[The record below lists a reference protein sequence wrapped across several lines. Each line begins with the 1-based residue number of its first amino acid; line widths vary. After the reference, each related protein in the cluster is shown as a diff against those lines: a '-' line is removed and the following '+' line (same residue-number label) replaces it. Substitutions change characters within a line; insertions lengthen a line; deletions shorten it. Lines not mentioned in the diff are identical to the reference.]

1 MIHPSKLASCL
12 AKALF
17 LQKEKEKGYWEA
29 MVLTT
34 KIAIIDDHQLFREG
48 VKRILE
54 FERTFEV
61 VAEGDDGSEALAI
74 VEKYKPDVVIM
85 DINMP
90 HMNGVEAT
98 RTLVEKYPQ
107 TKVII
112 LSIHDDENY
121 VMHALQ
127 TGARGYL
134 LKEMDADALIE
145 AVRVVADGGSYLHPK
160 VTHSLVREYRRLV
173 ETEEKENAGSGGTTY
188 LHMIEVRRPLHLLTR
203 RECEV
208 LQMLADGKSN
218 RGIGEGLFISEKTV
232 KNHVS
237 NILQK
242 MNVNDR
248 TQAVVVAIKNGWV
261 EVK

>member
-1 MIHPSKLASCL
+1 MKTRI
-12 AKALF
+12 
-17 LQKEKEKGYWEA
+17 
-29 MVLTT
+29 V
-34 KIAIIDDHQLFREG
+34 IIDDHQLFREG

-54 FERTFEV
+54 FEKSFQV
-61 VAEGDDGSEALAI
+61 VAEGDDGTAALDLI
-74 VEKYKPDVVIM
+74 REHDPDVAIM

-90 HMNGVEAT
+90 TLNGVEAT
-98 RTLVEKYPQ
+98 GQVMERYPDA
-107 TKVII
+107 KIII
-112 LSIHDDENY
+112 LSIHDDESY

-145 AVRVVADGGSYLHPK
+145 AVKVVAAGGSYLHPK
-160 VTHSLVREYRRLV
+160 VTHNLVNEYRRLV
-173 ETEEKENAGSGGTTY
+173 GSGEESAAAA
-188 LHMIEVRRPLHLLTR
+188 LQQPEIRRPLHLLTR

-218 RGIGEGLFISEKTV
+218 RGIGEALYISEKTV

>member
-1 MIHPSKLASCL
+1 M
-12 AKALF
+12 
-17 LQKEKEKGYWEA
+17 
-29 MVLTT
+29 TT

-48 VKRILE
+48 VKRILD
-54 FERTFEV
+54 FEPNFEV
-61 VAEGDDGSEALAI
+61 VAEGDDGSDALAL
-74 VEKYKPDVVIM
+74 VEEHHPDVIIM

-90 HMNGVEAT
+90 RKNGVEAT
-98 RTLVEKYPQ
+98 RELIDHYPES
-107 TKVII
+107 KVLI

-121 VMHALQ
+121 VSHALK
-127 TGARGYL
+127 TGATGYL

-145 AVRVVADGGSYLHPK
+145 AVKVVADGGSYLHPK
-160 VTHSLVREYRRLV
+160 VTHNLVKEYRRLALND
-173 ETEEKENAGSGGTTY
+173 ENVDAGQFQQA
-188 LHMIEVRRPLHLLTR
+188 EVRRPLHLLTR

-218 RGIGEGLFISEKTV
+218 RGIGEALFISEKTV

-248 TQAVVVAIKNGWV
+248 TQAVVEAIKNGWV
-261 EVK
+261 FVN

>member
-1 MIHPSKLASCL
+1 M
-12 AKALF
+12 
-17 LQKEKEKGYWEA
+17 
-29 MVLTT
+29 TT
-34 KIAIIDDHQLFREG
+34 KIVIIDDHQLFREG

-54 FERTFEV
+54 FEKSFQV
-61 VAEGDDGSEALAI
+61 VAEGDDGTEALRL
-74 VEKYKPDVVIM
+74 VEEHTPDVVIM

-90 HMNGVEAT
+90 QMNGVEAT
-98 RTLVEKYPQ
+98 RELVDRYPD

-121 VMHALQ
+121 VTHALQ
-127 TGARGYL
+127 SGAQGYL

-160 VTHSLVREYRRLV
+160 VTHNLVNEYRKL
-173 ETEEKENAGSGGTTY
+173 TAGRAHASGGAYVHT
-188 LHMIEVRRPLHLLTR
+188 LEIRRPLHLLTR

-218 RGIGEGLFISEKTV
+218 RGIGEALFISEKTV

-261 EVK
+261 EVR

>member
-1 MIHPSKLASCL
+1 
-12 AKALF
+12 
-17 LQKEKEKGYWEA
+17 
-29 MVLTT
+29 LTT
-34 KIAIIDDHQLFREG
+34 KIVIIDDHQLFREG

-54 FERTFEV
+54 FEKSFQV
-61 VAEGDDGSEALAI
+61 VAEGEDGSEALRL
-74 VEKYKPDVVIM
+74 VEEFQPDVVIM

-90 HMNGVEAT
+90 QVNGVEAT
-98 RTLVEKYPQ
+98 RDLVDKYPD
-107 TKVII
+107 TKIII

-121 VMHALQ
+121 VTHALQ
-127 TGARGYL
+127 TGAIGYL

-145 AVRVVADGGSYLHPK
+145 AVKVVADGGSYLHPK
-160 VTHSLVREYRRLV
+160 VTHNLVNEYRKLA
-173 ETEEKENAGSGGTTY
+173 AGVARSGGAY
-188 LHMIEVRRPLHLLTR
+188 LQTMEIRRPLHLLTR

-218 RGIGEGLFISEKTV
+218 RGIGEALFISEKTV

>member
-1 MIHPSKLASCL
+1 M
-12 AKALF
+12 
-17 LQKEKEKGYWEA
+17 
-29 MVLTT
+29 TT
-34 KIAIIDDHQLFREG
+34 KIVIIDDHQLFREG

-54 FERTFEV
+54 FEKSFQV
-61 VAEGDDGSEALAI
+61 VAEGEDGCEALRL
-74 VEKYKPDVVIM
+74 VEEFHPDVVIM

-90 HMNGVEAT
+90 QKNGVEAT
-98 RTLVEKYPQ
+98 RELVEKYPD
-107 TKVII
+107 TKIII

-121 VMHALQ
+121 VTHALQ

-160 VTHSLVREYRRLV
+160 VTHNLVNEYRKLA
-173 ETEEKENAGSGGTTY
+173 AGVARSGGAY
-188 LHMIEVRRPLHLLTR
+188 LQTMEIRRPLHLLTR

-218 RGIGEGLFISEKTV
+218 RGIGEALFISEKTV

>member
-1 MIHPSKLASCL
+1 MK
-12 AKALF
+12 
-17 LQKEKEKGYWEA
+17 
-29 MVLTT
+29 T
-34 KIAIIDDHQLFREG
+34 KIVIIDDHQLFREG
-48 VKRILE
+48 VKRILD
-54 FERTFEV
+54 FEPSFEV
-61 VAEGDDGSEALAI
+61 VAEGDDGEEALAI
-74 VEKYKPDVVIM
+74 VEAHKPDVVIM

-90 HMNGVEAT
+90 KVNGVEAT
-98 RTLVEKYPQ
+98 KQLIEANAD

-121 VMHALQ
+121 VTHALK

-134 LKEMDADALIE
+134 LKEMDADTLIE
-145 AVRVVADGGSYLHPK
+145 AVKVVADGGSYLHPK
-160 VTHSLVREYRRLV
+160 VTHNLVNEFRRLA
-173 ETEEKENAGSGGTTY
+173 TSSGQATPTQA
-188 LHMIEVRRPLHLLTR
+188 LQPEIRRPLHILTR

-218 RGIGEGLFISEKTV
+218 RGIGEALFISEKTV

-242 MNVNDR
+242 MSVNDR

>member
-1 MIHPSKLASCL
+1 M
-12 AKALF
+12 
-17 LQKEKEKGYWEA
+17 
-29 MVLTT
+29 TT
-34 KIAIIDDHQLFREG
+34 RIVIIDDHQLFREG

-54 FERTFEV
+54 FEKSFDV
-61 VAEGDDGSEALAI
+61 VAEGDDGSEALGL
-74 VEKYKPDVVIM
+74 VQEHQPDVVIM

-90 HMNGVEAT
+90 QMNGVEAT
-98 RTLVEKYPQ
+98 RELIEQFPN

-121 VMHALQ
+121 VTHALK

-160 VTHSLVREYRRLV
+160 VTHNLVNEYRKLASSLVR
-173 ETEEKENAGSGGTTY
+173 SGGGYVPTVE
-188 LHMIEVRRPLHLLTR
+188 IRRPLHLLTR

-218 RGIGEGLFISEKTV
+218 RGIGEALFISEKTV

-261 EVK
+261 EVR